1 MVKENVLEQ
10 KQQIVNDITQKFE
23 DATTAVIVDYR
34 GLTVAQVTDLRKQ
47 LRDAGIEMRVLK
59 NTMLRRAA
67 ENAGLEGLKDVF
79 KGPTAVAFS
88 NEEVVAPAKIIAEF
102 AEEADVLE
110 IKGGV
115 INGEVTP
122 VETINKIATL
132 PSREGLLGMLLS
144 TLQAPVRNTAL
155 AFKAVA
161 EKKEEE
167 DAA

>member
-1 MVKENVLEQ
+1 MVKDNVLEQ
-10 KQQIVNDITQKFE
+10 KQQVVNEVQNKFE
-23 DATTAVIVDYR
+23 NAVAAVIVDYR
-34 GLTVAQVTDLRKQ
+34 GLSVSQVTDLRQQ
-47 LRDAGIEMRVLK
+47 LRDADIEMHVIK
-59 NTMLRRAA
+59 NTMLRRAT
-67 ENAGLEGLKDVF
+67 ENADLEGLEDVF

-88 NEEVVAPAKIIAEF
+88 NEDVVAPAKIIAEF
-102 AEEADVLE
+102 AKEADVLE

-132 PSREGLLGMLLS
+132 PSREGLLSMLLS

-161 EKKEEE
+161 DKKEEE

>member
-1 MVKENVLEQ
+1 MVKDNVLEQ
-10 KQQIVNDITQKFE
+10 KQQVVNEVQNKFE
-23 DATTAVIVDYR
+23 NAVAAVIVDYR
-34 GLTVAQVTDLRKQ
+34 GLSVSQVTDLRQQ
-47 LRDAGIEMRVLK
+47 LRDAGIEIRVIK
-59 NTMLRRAA
+59 NTMLRRAT
-67 ENAGLEGLKDVF
+67 ENAGIEGLEDVF

-88 NEEVVAPAKIIAEF
+88 NEDVVAPAKIIAEF
-102 AEEADVLE
+102 AKEAEVLE

-115 INGEVTP
+115 IKGEVTP
-122 VETINKIATL
+122 VETLNKIATL
-132 PSREGLLGMLLS
+132 PSREGLLSMLLS